1 MLLPSPAPSVRE
13 LRVWQRFHVRIT
25 ALYGAALLAVFLV
38 LGVLLYFAGV
48 DAELRGLQ
56 SRLRAM
62 VALLSADLTP
72 HALEALSK
80 DGPEAEPIK
89 REFKNRIAAL
99 CASDP
104 DVDGAYI
111 MFRTDEPGFLRFS
124 TNHDCTPTGAPPTE
138 APPYDARSL
147 PVMLRGLEE
156 IAVEDRVYRDPFGTT
171 LSGYAPLAGG
181 GPSGAASAG
190 IIGIDVD
197 ARRIDLMRGRALRLV
212 GGFVA
217 LAVAL
222 LAPVAYLVAR
232 AVRGPVER
240 VIQASASIADGH
252 LETRLAL
259 RRRDEFGL
267 MAQHFDLMAAGLEE
281 RERIRA
287 TFGRYLG
294 RDVAKALLAET
305 DPARLGGEERE
316 VVVLFSDLQ
325 SYSTLSEHLSPQQIV
340 ELLNTYL
347 EAMTDAIEA
356 ENGVYLE
363 FLGDGFLAVFGA
375 PNDLPDKEAAAV
387 RCALE
392 MRRRLL
398 ELNKA
403 WERTDVAKLWR
414 ERGIPRIAARAG
426 LHRGTVVAGNV
437 GSRNQVRYTVVGD
450 TVNVAARLEAL
461 NKELGSEILASREV
475 IEKLPPELAEK
486 ATSRGEH
493 RIKGRAQPVRVYAI

>member
-1 MLLPSPAPSVRE
+1 
-13 LRVWQRFHVRIT
+13 
-25 ALYGAALLAVFLV
+25 
-38 LGVLLYFAGV
+38 
-48 DAELRGLQ
+48 
-56 SRLRAM
+56 
-62 VALLSADLTP
+62 
-72 HALEALSK
+72 
-80 DGPEAEPIK
+80 
-89 REFKNRIAAL
+89 
-99 CASDP
+99 
-104 DVDGAYI
+104 
-111 MFRTDEPGFLRFS
+111 
-124 TNHDCTPTGAPPTE
+124 
-138 APPYDARSL
+138 
-147 PVMLRGLEE
+147 
-156 IAVEDRVYRDPFGTT
+156 
-171 LSGYAPLAGG
+171 
-181 GPSGAASAG
+181 
-190 IIGIDVD
+190 
-197 ARRIDLMRGRALRLV
+197 V

-217 LAVAL
+217 LAIAL

-240 VIQASASIADGH
+240 VIHASASIADGH

-356 ENGVYLE
+356 ENGIYLE

-392 MRRRLL
+392 MRRRLV
-398 ELNKA
+398 ELNDA
-403 WERTDVAKLWR
+403 WERSDVAKLWR
-414 ERGIPRIAARAG
+414 ERGIPRIAARVG

-437 GSRNQVRYTVVGD
+437 GSRNQVRYTVIGD

-461 NKELGSEILASREV
+461 NKELGSDILASREV
-475 IEKLPPELAEK
+475 IDKLPPELAEK
-486 ATSRGEH
+486 AASRGEH
-493 RIKGRAQPVRVYAI
+493 RIKGREQPVRVYAI